1 MTKKKIDLSKIM
13 PPSIP
18 TDIKKEV
25 ERMITEGVS
34 LEDVKKIDLDRE
46 IRIAE
51 IVEGFNRLV
60 KKALPLE
67 ERFDVNEDFDEYITF
82 YNIVLPDNDFDI
94 TNYLS
99 NDAFFKL

>member
-51 IVEGFNRLV
+51 IVEGFKRWV

-67 ERFDVNEDFDEYITF
+67 ERFDVNEDFDNYVEF
-82 YNIVLPDNDFDI
+82 YEIVLPDNDFDI
-94 TNYLS
+94 TDYLS